1 MFESARLK
9 LTTWYL
15 FIIMVISVMFSIVI
29 YEVLSNEV
37 EDIARAQRVRIER
50 NLQRAGCVYPD
61 TNTSRMIPP
70 LPVTPEII
78 EEAKSRIL
86 WMLIVVNSGI
96 LVIAGGSGYLLAGKT
111 LRPIKEMVGEQNRF
125 ISDASHELRTPLT
138 SLRTAFEVYL
148 RDKKPSLKEAEE
160 LVAESLLEVERL
172 QKLSD
177 SLLQLTQYQKVNG
190 HQVFEKISIAN
201 ILESALRNIKS
212 IVKNKN
218 ISIIKELDDVQFFAL
233 KESVL
238 ELFTILI
245 DNAIKY
251 SPKDSVITITSK
263 RQDKYVV
270 VTIADQGIGISQKD
284 LPHIF
289 DRFYRSD
296 TARTTAVHAGYGLG
310 LSIAQK
316 IITLHNGT
324 ITVKSIQG
332 KGSTFTVRLPLKQSR
347 ITQ

>member
-15 FIIMVISVMFSIVI
+15 FIIMVISVMFSVVI

-37 EDIARAQRVRIER
+37 EDIALAQRVRIER

-70 LPVTPEII
+70 IPVTPEIV
-78 EEAKSRIL
+78 EEAKRRIL
-86 WMLIVVNSGI
+86 WMLVVVNSGI

-111 LRPIKEMVGEQNRF
+111 LKPIKEMVTEQNRF

-148 RDKKPSLKEAEE
+148 RDKKPSLDEAKE
-160 LVAESLLEVERL
+160 LVSESLIEVERL

-190 HQVFEKISIAN
+190 HQVFEKIATVTV
-201 ILESALRNIKS
+201 LDEALRNVKS
-212 IVKNKN
+212 ISKMKN
-218 ISIIKELDDVQFFAL
+218 IKIEKDIVDIQFSAI
-233 KESVL
+233 KESVV
-238 ELFTILI
+238 ELFTILL

-251 SPKDSVITITSK
+251 SPENSTITIKSK
-263 RQDKYVV
+263 KHDKSFNIS
-270 VTIADQGIGISQKD
+270 IADQGIGISAID

-296 TARTTAVHAGYGLG
+296 RARTTAVNSGYGLG

-316 IITLHNGT
+316 IVKLHNGS
-324 ITVKSIQG
+324 ITVTSESD
-332 KGSTFTVRLPLKQSR
+332 KGSIFTVKLPIHQKYK
-347 ITQ
+347 TV